1 MQRPGQNRLPW
12 KGSGGLGRCFDIQ
25 GAGSR
30 SREAVLF
37 HSRGRKVGAGRG
49 RTLNVTLWKPARVA
63 EKRTKV
69 PHLGRP

>member
-1 MQRPGQNRLPW
+1 MPW
-12 KGSGGLGRCFDIQ
+12 KGSDGLGRCFDTQ

-30 SREAVLF
+30 LREAVLF
-37 HSRGRKVGAGRG
+37 HSRGRKVDAGRG
-49 RTLNVTLWKPARVA
+49 RTLNVTPWKPARVA